1 MSGLLTPEVDEKII
15 GTAEILEIFKV
26 SKVGKVAGS
35 KVTDG
40 EITQDSMQE
49 LLEMEP

>member
-26 SKVGKVAGS
+26 SKVEKLQVL
-35 KVTDG
+35 KLQMVKLHK
-40 EITQDSMQE
+40 TQMQE
-49 LLEMEP
+49 